1 MNLGLVEMKFNTTTE
16 ELISLAKRQTQ
27 TYKVLSFDKNHPARG
42 GGSGRFDYSVN
53 PVLPYEILSSQIVG
67 MPSFHL

>member
-42 GGSGRFDYSVN
+42 GGEW
-53 PVLPYEILSSQIVG
+53 PV
-67 MPSFHL
+67 